1 MAARTL
7 SRAVRN
13 TSLDEWSVLLRET
26 LQNSVDARLSDRRP
40 IHFYVSVDEATSV
53 QRSAL
58 KQDVFAELPAQLKD
72 LRTALS
78 RRQLPLLIVAD
89 WETRGLGGPTRAD
102 LATEERA
109 DFRDFFLNV
118 GREESKSYQGGTFG
132 LGRGVLFDIS
142 DNGTIVV
149 FTRTN
154 VGGAPVVR
162 LMAMSIGNSF
172 NKDKLKYT
180 GRHWWGSNSPGA
192 WPEPITGRTAER
204 VAATLGL
211 DVMPA
216 DKTGTAI
223 MVIAPR
229 LPEAVEAEAGQLVLS
244 EALDEMI
251 TAARL
256 YGWPLM
262 VGRNGRA
269 AVRFEFAHAGESWEP
284 ESPDSQDSPVKHFV
298 DAYRIAERGSPPDE
312 PTSWHHKEITFTS
325 GRAEPQRLG
334 VLVLRHFPP
343 IDDSIDVEQT
353 GIPESAVALMRDP
366 RMIVKYLK
374 VAKHPLGSSTVGV
387 FVADTAFD
395 HQFAESEPVAHDEWL
410 PAKIVSAKYARNP
423 VKQALDKLKQG
434 VKDTWTSLQPNSA
447 SASDPDGIAPVI
459 GDMLGGM
466 VADTVGFSGPRTPPP
481 GNGGGK
487 AVKATRATVSTP
499 WLRSGENG
507 SLRAV
512 FPVRIDRV
520 TADTKVNLRAEA
532 KVVLDGALEAEDKR
546 PQGAKAPT
554 VIGWQSADGEDHLSD
569 RDRVTV
575 FGRVKEV
582 SVVVEQPP
590 DTAVT
595 VMVSASEVAE

>member
-1 MAARTL
+1 
-7 SRAVRN
+7 
-13 TSLDEWSVLLRET
+13 
-26 LQNSVDARLSDRRP
+26 
-40 IHFYVSVDEATSV
+40 
-53 QRSAL
+53 
-58 KQDVFAELPAQLKD
+58 
-72 LRTALS
+72 
-78 RRQLPLLIVAD
+78 
-89 WETRGLGGPTRAD
+89 